1 MVINYLTGG
10 VTKPIKKMS
19 KYKYDYIYNF
29 DNDHFDRADYDDR
42 DDRDDRDD
50 DIESEIVMN
59 NTTTNNTTTNITNN
73 NTTVIDDII
82 VNKTTVIDTVVNNVN
97 VTDNI
102 IDNNVQTK
110 NYIYG
115 TRRKDYLT
123 GTDLDDVIYGYN
135 GNDTL
140 IGGLGA
146 DVLKGG
152 KGKNKY
158 SSAPDNATD
167 YIYIQKDNMVD
178 KITSIGHEDRVVIKG
193 NHISIRETHKGIGIF
208 HNHKL
213 QALYTGDELTFTEF
227 KSIVV

>member
-1 MVINYLTGG
+1 MGKFLRNPENKRYLIIGGIALAAVILIVFLIRGNAPQK
-10 VTKPIKKMS
+10 VQVIDP
-19 KYKYDYIYNF
+19 NF
-29 DNDHFDRADYDDR
+29 DYSV
-42 DDRDDRDD
+42 
-50 DIESEIVMN
+50 EPN
-59 NTTTNNTTTNITNN
+59 NWIKS
-73 NTTVIDDII
+73 
-82 VNKTTVIDTVVNNVN
+82 VNKTTVIDTVTSNGTVI
-97 VTDNI
+97 DNI
-102 IDNNVQTK
+102 INNNVESK

-115 TRRKDYLT
+115 TRHKDYLT

-146 DVLKGG
+146 DKLIGG

-167 YIYIQKDNMVD
+167 YIYIQKDNKVD

-193 NHISIRETHKGIGIF
+193 NHISISETHKGIGIF

>member
-50 DIESEIVMN
+50 DDIEFEIVMN

-73 NTTVIDDII
+73 TTVI
-82 VNKTTVIDTVVNNVN
+82 NDTVVNNTTV
-97 VTDNI
+97 VDNI
-102 IDNNVQTK
+102 INNDVETK

-146 DVLKGG
+146 DVLRGG
-152 KGKNKY
+152 RGKNKY
-158 SSAPDNATD
+158 SSAPDDATD
-167 YIYIQKDNMVD
+167 LIYIRKDNKVD
-178 KITSIGHEDRVVIKG
+178 KITSIGLEDRVVIKG
-193 NHISIRETHKGIGIF
+193 NRISISETDRGVGIF
-208 HNHKL
+208 YKDKL
-213 QALYTGDELTFTEF
+213 QALYTGDELSFTEF